1 MFSTGLDLE
10 REGPG
15 GGGKEGAASTS
26 LGPDPLY
33 VYSTAPAHTLGPA
46 APTQVRIYGG
56 YVGLGQVI
64 IHYPLL
70 PFALFLSGNIFF
82 IILIIHL
89 KDFDG
94 ERVSLTHKSPLSLY
108 RI

>member
-15 GGGKEGAASTS
+15 GGGKEGGVSTS

-46 APTQVRIYGG
+46 APTQVMVYGG
-56 YVGLGQVI
+56 YVGLGQVTIHYI
-64 IHYPLL
+64 IHYHYCYLEI
-70 PFALFLSGNIFF
+70 IFKKNKYSF
-82 IILIIHL
+82 
-89 KDFDG
+89 
-94 ERVSLTHKSPLSLY
+94 
-108 RI
+108 

>member
-15 GGGKEGAASTS
+15 GGGKEGGASTS

-46 APTQVRIYGG
+46 APTQVRIYGS
-56 YVGLGQVI
+56 YVGLGQVT
-64 IHYPLL
+64 IHFLL
-70 PFALFLSGNIFF
+70 PTTIQYYFLP
-82 IILIIHL
+82 ILL
-89 KDFDG
+89 EF
-94 ERVSLTHKSPLSLY
+94 LTQSSPL
-108 RI
+108 

>member
-15 GGGKEGAASTS
+15 GGGKEGGASTS

-46 APTQVRIYGG
+46 APTQVRIYGSLISP
-56 YVGLGQVI
+56 GLCQI
-64 IHYPLL
+64 L
-70 PFALFLSGNIFF
+70 P
-82 IILIIHL
+82 
-89 KDFDG
+89 
-94 ERVSLTHKSPLSLY
+94 Y
-108 RI
+108 C